1 MRPRASA
8 SGFTII
14 ELLVVIFIIGM
25 LAGLL
30 LPAVQSA
37 REAARRTQCMNNL
50 KQTGIALANYESAHG
65 FFPSINAHS
74 SSDQVLSAHIFS
86 PLARMLSELD
96 QRSLFNAIN
105 FSWVPFS
112 SQSLWANQ
120 TVMNAHIS
128 GFLCPSDSPAQMVP
142 GYGRV
147 NYRFCTGPTP
157 WAAPAPD
164 AFAPFSY
171 SGAFSVHRFYRPA
184 DFMDGLSQT
193 VGVSERLQG
202 GWILG
207 RFKTGGDYLLTKTD
221 YIPHRP
227 SPDAANWAISVCS
240 SAPMTDP
247 VETEAGQSWFL
258 SGFHFSDYNHCA
270 TPNHPWSDCS
280 FEGAL
285 DDNLANRRIYSG
297 VFSATSRHPG
307 GVNTLTMD
315 GSVHF
320 MANSIN
326 ISTWRA
332 LSTRNLGEVFTFP
345 GQ

>member
-1 MRPRASA
+1 MRHRPIA

-14 ELLVVIFIIGM
+14 ELLVVIFIIGV

-37 REAARRTQCMNNL
+37 REAARRTQCTNNL
-50 KQTGIALANYESAHG
+50 KQIGIALANYESAHG

-74 SSDQVLSAHIFS
+74 TNEQTISSHLFS

-96 QRSLFNAIN
+96 QRPLFNAIN
-105 FSWVPFS
+105 FSWIPFS
-112 SQSLWANQ
+112 SPALWANQ
-120 TVMNAHIS
+120 TVMDAQIS
-128 GFLCPSDSPAQMVP
+128 GFLCPSDSPAQRVP

-157 WAAPAPD
+157 WIAPGD
-164 AFAPFSY
+164 NEPFSW
-171 SGAFSVHRFYRPA
+171 SGAFSSHRFYRPA
-184 DFMDGLSQT
+184 DFPDGLSQT
-193 VGVSERLQG
+193 VGASERLQG
-202 GWILG
+202 GWTLD
-207 RFKTGGDYLLTKTD
+207 RFKAGGDYLLTKTD
-221 YIPHRP
+221 TIPHITDPR
-227 SPDAANWAISVCS
+227 AADWAISVCS

-247 VETEAGQSWFL
+247 IETEAGQSWFL

-270 TPNHPWSDCS
+270 TPNHPWPDCS
-280 FEGAL
+280 FYGVL
-285 DDNLANRRIYSG
+285 DDDLGWRSVYQG

-332 LSTRNLGEVFTFP
+332 LSTRDRGEVFTFP
-345 GQ
+345 DR